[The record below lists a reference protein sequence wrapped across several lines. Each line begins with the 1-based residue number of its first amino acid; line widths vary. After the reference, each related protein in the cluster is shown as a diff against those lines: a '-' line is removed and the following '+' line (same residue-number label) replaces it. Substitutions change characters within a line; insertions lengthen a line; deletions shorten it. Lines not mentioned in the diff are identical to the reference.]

1 MSRVEHSV
9 PARSAGAFLGIDCGT
24 SAVRAAVV
32 RDDGRLLGQGRQ
44 RLAGDVRTGNRHEQ
58 DPGAWWPAVVA
69 AVRQA
74 LAGTPGI
81 GDEVVAVAV
90 AATSGTLL
98 VLDRQRRPVGPA
110 LMYDDQR
117 AASRP
122 AGPAD
127 PAWAAAGNRP
137 QPSWALPRA
146 RWLVEHGAVP
156 AGGRLV
162 HQGDHLTATLTAG
175 PLVTDTGQALKTGVD
190 LLSVSWPRETLG
202 RWGVDADLL
211 PDVVL
216 PGTPVGALDPAV
228 AAELG
233 LTAGIF
239 VRAGTTDGCAGQ
251 IAGGALEPGL
261 WTTVLGTTLVVKGV
275 SSAPVVDPAGAL
287 YNHRHPDGGWLPGGA
302 CSAGAGYLA
311 HTFPGVDP
319 SVAELPAFPVS
330 ALTYPLVGVGE
341 RFPFRHPGAHGFGT
355 ASPGSPL
362 ALASALQGL
371 ALLERLAL
379 DTVADLGAQC
389 LGPIRTTGGASGDD
403 RLAQLRADVLDRPV
417 QRPQACEPAVGAAV
431 LAAAVPGTLAATASR
446 MIAAGRR
453 FDPAPGAADRWN
465 GPYQAF
471 CTELQRRGWLSTSWL
486 TASA

>member
-1 MSRVEHSV
+1 MDHSASA
-9 PARSAGAFLGIDCGT
+9 PSAGAFLGIDCGT

-32 RDDGRLLGQGRQ
+32 GHDGRLLGQGRQ
-44 RLAGDVRTGNRHEQ
+44 RLTGDVRSGNRHEQ

-74 LAGTPGI
+74 LARTPGI
-81 GDEVVAVAV
+81 GDDVVAVAV

-117 AASRP
+117 AAARP
-122 AGPAD
+122 SGPED
-127 PAWAAAGNRP
+127 PAWAAAGNHP

-162 HQGDHLTATLTAG
+162 HQGDHLTARLTAG

-190 LLSVSWPRETLG
+190 LLSVGWPRQTLHG
-202 RWGVDADLL
+202 WGVDADLL
-211 PDVVL
+211 PQVVL
-216 PGTPVGALDPAV
+216 PGTPVGVLDPPA

-233 LTAGIF
+233 LTPGILI
-239 VRAGTTDGCAGQ
+239 RAGTTDGCAGQ
-251 IAGGALEPGL
+251 IAGGALEPGR

-275 SSAPVVDPAGAL
+275 SGAPVLDPAGRL

-311 HTFPGVDP
+311 HAFPGVDP
-319 SVAELPAFPVS
+319 SAAELPAFPVS

-341 RFPFRHPGAHGFGT
+341 RFPFRHRGAHGFCG
-355 ASPGSPL
+355 APDGSPM

-379 DTVADLGAQC
+379 DTVTALGAQWS
-389 LGPIRTTGGASGDD
+389 GPIRTTGGASGDD
-403 RLAQLRADVLDRPV
+403 RLTQLRADVLNRPV
-417 QRPQACEPAVGAAV
+417 QRAQAGEPAVGAAV
-431 LAAAVPGTLAATASR
+431 LAAAAPGTLAATAAR
-446 MIAAGRR
+446 MVSAGRR
-453 FDPAPGAADRWN
+453 FDPAPGAADRWH

-471 CTELQRRGWLSTSWL
+471 CTELRRRGWLTTSAL
-486 TASA
+486 PASA